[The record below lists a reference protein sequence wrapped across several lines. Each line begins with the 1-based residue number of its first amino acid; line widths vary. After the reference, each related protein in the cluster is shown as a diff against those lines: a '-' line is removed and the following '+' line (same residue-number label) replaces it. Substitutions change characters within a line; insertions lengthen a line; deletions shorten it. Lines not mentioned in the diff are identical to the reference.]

1 MTLAER
7 GHEHDELNDRYTQW
21 NAHVEPGG
29 RLVPDI
35 ARI

>member
-1 MTLAER
+1 LIER
-7 GHEHDELNDRYTQW
+7 GHELDELDDPYTHW
-21 NAHVEPGG
+21 NARVEDDG